1 MTNSLDSIQFKATR
15 LSDQIKDSLKK
26 AIEKNTFK
34 VGDTLPTVQTLAE
47 HFKVS
52 TVTVREALRGLEEE
66 DLIETRKGASGGIY
80 VTQPSVDRV
89 RDSVLHALNFGALSP
104 RELTE
109 FRQFTE
115 PGIAELATIRR
126 TDEDLA
132 LMRANLD
139 YCENAIKQGMRP
151 ELGKHL
157 EFHRLLANACHNR
170 LISSFMEAVTQVH
183 EDIFSQLTLN
193 PDVGLK
199 DLEYNRK
206 FIECLESRDRAR
218 IRKLMISH
226 FDIFEVDFKGV
237 PGFDPQ
243 ND

>member
-1 MTNSLDSIQFKATR
+1 MANGIDNIQFKAAR
-15 LSDQIKDSLKK
+15 LSDQIKDTLKK
-26 AIEKNTFK
+26 AIEENTFK
-34 VGDTLPTVQTLAE
+34 VGDTLPTVQKLAD

-52 TVTVREALRGLEEE
+52 KVTVREALRGLEEE
-66 DLIETRKGASGGIY
+66 DLIETKKGASGGIY
-80 VTQPSVDRV
+80 VTQPTVDRV

-126 TDEDLA
+126 TEADIQ
-132 LMRANLD
+132 LMKANLA
-139 YCENAIKQGMRP
+139 YCEKVIKQEGRTP
-151 ELGKHL
+151 LGKQL

-170 LISSFMEAVTQVH
+170 LISSFMEAVTKVH
-183 EDIFSQLTLN
+183 EDIFSRLTLN
-193 PDVGLK
+193 LEVGIQ

-206 FIECLESRDRAR
+206 FIECLISRDRVR

-226 FDIFEVDFKGV
+226 FDIFEKDLKSVEDL
-237 PGFDPQ
+237 DPR
-243 ND
+243 NA